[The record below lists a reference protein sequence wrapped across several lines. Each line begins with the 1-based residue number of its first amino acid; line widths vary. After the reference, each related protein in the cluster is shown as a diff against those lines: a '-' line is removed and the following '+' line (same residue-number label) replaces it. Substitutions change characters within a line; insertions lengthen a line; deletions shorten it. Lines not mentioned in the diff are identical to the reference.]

1 VTLLTNDAIGR
12 VERELSVFLRRTLET
27 VWSSGYGDEPVDRYT
42 YPVLALLNEYGP
54 LGLGDLATRLG
65 LTKPTTSR
73 HVARLGGAA
82 LVATR
87 PDERDSRAVVVLL
100 TPDGAERVER
110 VREVRRR
117 TLGEVLAGWSVPDS
131 EALAQL
137 LARLNTD
144 LDRRPGS
151 GG

>member
-1 VTLLTNDAIGR
+1 VTLLTSDAIGR
-12 VERELSVFLRRTLET
+12 VERELTVFLRRTLEV
-27 VWSSGYGDEPVDRYT
+27 VWSSGYGGEPVDRYT
-42 YPVLALLNEYGP
+42 YPVLVLIDEHGP
-54 LGLGDLATRLG
+54 LGLGELATRLG
-65 LTKPTTSR
+65 LTKPTMSR

-87 PDERDSRAVVVLL
+87 PDQRDPRAVVVHL

-117 TLGEVLAGWSVPDS
+117 TLGEVLADWSGADS

-144 LDRRPGS
+144 LDRHPG
-151 GG
+151 GAG